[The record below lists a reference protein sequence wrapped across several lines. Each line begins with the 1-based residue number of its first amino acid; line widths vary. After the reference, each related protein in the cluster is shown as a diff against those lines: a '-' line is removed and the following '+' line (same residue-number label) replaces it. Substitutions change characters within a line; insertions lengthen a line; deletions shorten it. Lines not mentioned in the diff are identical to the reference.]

1 MPNPTSAR
9 PGRITQLPV
18 THELRRAHDNS
29 VISAHCCADCA
40 RLALQRVTLAA
51 MMGGENQPGPL
62 ERIEAHVVDLATGDP
77 GMFTWGLVPL
87 DGLPPAEVLSYS
99 HDLYDGPL

>member
-1 MPNPTSAR
+1 MTNPTSTR
-9 PGRITQLPV
+9 PGQITQLPV

-40 RLALQRVTLAA
+40 RSALRRLSLAQ

-62 ERIEAHVVDLATGDP
+62 ERIEAHVVDLATGEP
-77 GMFTWGLVPL
+77 GIFTWGLVPL
-87 DGLPPAEVLSYS
+87 DGLPPAEIHNYPG
-99 HDLYDGPL
+99 DLYDDLP